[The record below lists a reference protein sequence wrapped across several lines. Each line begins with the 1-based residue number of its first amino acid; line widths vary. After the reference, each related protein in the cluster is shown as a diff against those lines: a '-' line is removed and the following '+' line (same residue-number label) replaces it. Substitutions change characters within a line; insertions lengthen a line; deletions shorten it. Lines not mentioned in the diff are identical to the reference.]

1 MDRAGTFNGLFG
13 KREVSKMDLEANAS
27 FGNYGLATSNRNFA
41 IPKYPMDAKVFF
53 PQTVDYSTRT
63 EVLPCFSQ
71 NKFNLRNPPQF
82 DNTHGLQPLTGIGAK
97 QKKGFVN
104 ERATTTPYLKP
115 RSNVVATMNTNISI
129 PA

>member
-13 KREVSKMDLEANAS
+13 KREVSKMDLETRAS
-27 FGNYGLATSNRNFA
+27 MGDYGLATTNRNFA
-41 IPKYPMDAKVFF
+41 IRKYPMDAKTFF

-82 DNTHGLQPLTGIGAK
+82 DNTHGLQPTSGYGAK

-104 ERATTTPYLKP
+104 ERATTTPYFKP
-115 RSNVVATMNTNISI
+115 RSNVVATMPTSISI
-129 PA
+129 PS